1 MATEKLETP
10 TLNQKKLSDY
20 SKEEQQEFKDRLKKL
35 FSDAEKLQAEAPKDI
50 QFIVAVNEFE
60 NDEET
65 GLLLLTHCS
74 NKIKNAVIVNLMKH

>member
-20 SKEEQQEFKDRLKKL
+20 SKEEQQEYKDRLKKL

-65 GLLLLTHCS
+65 GLLLLTHC
-74 NKIKNAVIVNLMKH
+74 NIKITNTVIINLMKL

>member
-1 MATEKLETP
+1 MGTEKLATP
-10 TLNQKKLSDY
+10 SLNQKKLSDY

-65 GLLLLTHCS
+65 GLLVLTHCHS
-74 NKIKNAVIVNLMKH
+74 KVKNTVIVELMKY